1 MLQTVCVQR
10 HTCFQALDVVRDH
23 FIHFSAIFSLKAFHH
38 CQNLKVSL
46 RFFYRSLKS
55 SSECRRKIRNVH
67 CCDGWLHHHVA
78 RKAATLPFS
87 VTSTFTTNRL
97 KPPLDIQLFTSDKPP
112 SSASVA
118 VGAIVTST
126 RVHLHVFH
134 GGSNPINPLTDC
146 LSLCSGRI
154 PSLNSVK
161 HIPSYNMILTA
172 PVQEDF
178 PHLHFNFGKV
188 LYQHSKELEC
198 RISRI
203 CNVLLNVMNAEIA
216 VYCRYHLRCIILQHD
231 TACSISHFLKC
242 IL

>member
-1 MLQTVCVQR
+1 MLQTVCV
-10 HTCFQALDVVRDH
+10 VRGH
-23 FIHFSAIFSLKAFHH
+23 FIHLSAIFSLKAFHH
-38 CQNLKVSL
+38 CQNLKVSQC
-46 RFFYRSLKS
+46 FFSCGLKS
-55 SSECRRKIRNVH
+55 SSECRRQIRNVQ

-134 GGSNPINPLTDC
+134 GGSNPINPLTLSNRLLC
-146 LSLCSGRI
+146 FSLCSGRI
-154 PSLNSVK
+154 PSLNSVQ

-172 PVQEDF
+172 PVHVDF

-188 LYQHSKELEC
+188 LHQHSKELEC
-198 RISRI
+198 RISRN

-231 TACSISHFLKC
+231 AAGSISHFLKC
-242 IL
+242 VL